1 MAKKVTRT
9 QALEAV
15 STLLNWI
22 GEDTTHEGTKN
33 TPSRVVDC
41 YTNFF
46 TGYKEDPK
54 EVLSKTF
61 KEVSGYY
68 EPVILKN
75 ITLHSFC
82 EHHLLPM
89 DGKVHIAY
97 IPDKRIVGISK
108 LTQVVRIFSRRLQIQ
123 ERLTAQ
129 IAETIQEI
137 LKPKGVAVFIEAQ
150 HYCMILQEEN
160 TANTTVHTSHFT
172 GLLKT
177 DVELKQQIIKQLML

>member
-1 MAKKVTRT
+1 MAKVTRK

-15 STLLNWI
+15 TTLLNWI
-22 GEDTTHEGTKN
+22 GEDFEHEGVKD
-33 TPSRVVDC
+33 TPSRIVDFC
-41 YTNFF
+41 SNFF
-46 TGYKEDPK
+46 TGYKEDPR
-54 EVLSKTF
+54 EVLAKTY
-61 KEVSGYY
+61 KEVSRYY
-68 EPVILKN
+68 EPIILKN

-82 EHHLLPM
+82 EHHILPM

-129 IAETIQEI
+129 ITETIQEA

-150 HYCMILQEEN
+150 HYCMTLQEGN
-160 TANTTVHTSHFT
+160 SANTTMHTSHFT
-172 GLLKT
+172 GVLKT
-177 DVELKQQIIKQLML
+177 DSPLKQQIIRQLLL